1 MTFDICFN
9 CCILRAFF
17 VFMYGVS
24 GLRLLEING
33 RLMSVSPSQNASSQD
48 TSGVLLEVD
57 HTTKAVF

>member
-1 MTFDICFN
+1 MTLHLFQLLHF
-9 CCILRAFF
+9 AGVF

-33 RLMSVSPSQNASSQD
+33 RLMSVSPSQNASSQH